1 MYRLGTLWL
10 GTLWPA
16 CQKIRMQ
23 PLMSYSSCSLRR
35 ALCTYT
41 LLRVDWEHEAA
52 LAIAQQRTIDT
63 LEAGIAAGG
72 DPEALLD
79 AAEAE
84 DIAEEG
90 TGHHGLCRCLR
101 L

>member
-1 MYRLGTLWL
+1 MTSADRCARNG
-10 GTLWPA
+10 
-16 CQKIRMQ
+16 
-23 PLMSYSSCSLRR
+23 R

-41 LLRVDWEHEAA
+41 LLRVDWEREAA

-72 DPEALLD
+72 DPETLLD

-84 DIAEEG
+84 DVAEEG
-90 TGHHGLCRCLR
+90 AGRLICGLWTCQTGDAGFPVPP
-101 L
+101 

>member
-1 MYRLGTLWL
+1 VPNPIVWWHISG
-10 GTLWPA
+10 PA
-16 CQKIRMQ
+16 TKY
-23 PLMSYSSCSLRR
+23 LLRR

-52 LAIAQQRTIDT
+52 LAIAAQRTIDT

-84 DIAEEG
+84 DVAEEG
-90 TGHHGLCRCLR
+90 TRGQGFAEIHSLY
-101 L
+101 